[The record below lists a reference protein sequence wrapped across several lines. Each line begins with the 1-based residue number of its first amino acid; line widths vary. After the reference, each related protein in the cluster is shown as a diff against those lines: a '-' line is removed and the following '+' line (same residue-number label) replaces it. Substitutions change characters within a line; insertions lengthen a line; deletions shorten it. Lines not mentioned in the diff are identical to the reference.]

1 MVLYFY
7 LIWEFVVFLL
17 FWAIRFFCPCSITL
31 SENVVLGVKSREGS
45 APIIVLHLPGFCS
58 LYTKI
63 CYFSLLLQYDYINSE
78 AGICNLFVNTKS
90 LLFTTIC

>member
-45 APIIVLHLPGFCS
+45 APIIVLYLPRFVAS
-58 LYTKI
+58 IPKN
-63 CYFSLLLQYDYINSE
+63 FS
-78 AGICNLFVNTKS
+78 
-90 LLFTTIC
+90 